1 MSPSESSN
9 SPSERI
15 DLIVESVLEEMQR
28 GEQPDLAAINQS
40 HSDLQPQLQNRL
52 ETLRRL
58 FDMVESAEEE
68 DSIGSAAGRLTA
80 RTPGDR
86 AVDVT
91 RGVLHRL
98 PCPHCGVGIK
108 LVDNDIDRVQE
119 QEVTCRNCGSSVQ
132 LSSVR
137 ALDHSSFS
145 LQLDSLGR
153 FSLREVIG
161 SGGFGIVYRA
171 FDTELDRQVAIKL
184 PREGSFHSPEDK
196 QRFLREARHVARL
209 RHPHIVAIHE
219 IGHDIETPYI
229 VSEYIDGL
237 TLSDLI
243 NDHGMDAFESAEFM
257 AKVADA
263 VHYAHQQKIVHRDL
277 KPSNILLDHELEPF
291 VTDFGLAKLEE
302 GAEYTLTLD
311 GQIIG
316 TPSYMSPEQVRGQNS
331 QVDRRSDIYSLGV
344 VFYRMLTGEL
354 PFRGSKRLMLHQI
367 QYSDPRAP
375 RTLNER
381 IPKDLETIAL
391 KAMEKDVG
399 KRYQT
404 CQDLAED
411 LRRAVRRE
419 PISARP
425 ISGLEKSVRWCR
437 RHPTIATLAG
447 LVTLLLVVTAVGA
460 TVWSLR
466 EYQIRVTAEQRE
478 FETAESVVEEFQ
490 RAGKLLLDDSD
501 PLASLAKFASSN
513 QMLAKHFPK
522 QLAKNRQRL
531 GTILAVCPNLVSLQ
545 TSETAAT
552 MVSFSNDQRMAVS
565 IFRDHRVVAWDI
577 AQDRKLVDYRHSQA
591 VLRMAISPND
601 RYLAVASSDRS
612 IIVWDLQSGQ
622 EIGRSTR
629 HENFINQIVFDSESK
644 YLLSCSDDMTARAW
658 AFNEGQPDLVFQHD
672 LQVKKIILLPDT
684 GRFVTLQFA
693 LLDTPSLKA
702 WNLNEPAQPFATYR
716 HDKATK
722 LLNLTINSSQNQLF
736 GMEQGRGETSILIW
750 NLGDLTLAA
759 KHDYSGEIY
768 QVRSDDSGWICLAQD
783 NQVLS
788 WDAGSS
794 QPSLVAQLDE
804 AMTTVWG
811 WSADGKRLVASDSK
825 NRVWLW
831 DLQTNATTIP
841 PIPIRST
848 VSYAVLSERGR
859 YLMIAAR
866 NGTATVWDCLS
877 EIPPRRLLVDESEV
891 GQRVVSAI
899 SQDTQFLAWVDPGN
913 REVLN
918 IGRIDDPN
926 PQHQIELPDSI
937 REVVFSNDG
946 RLLLAACKNEGFFI
960 DVRLGQQVH
969 QTITVTDGLTKAKF
983 FPDDKRLLA
992 VNTKTLIRRG
1002 QAEFFDFPDQI
1013 SMFIWDV
1020 ETGQRSPAMLLDNL
1034 VRKTHIHPSG
1044 NFLATICN
1052 DQSFE
1057 VWNADSFQ
1065 SETGE
1070 LNQKQGN
1077 GQAIDFSPN
1086 ENLLAT
1092 SSDSINEV
1100 ALWGFVK
1107 DQPAIRSMDFEFT
1120 PIALR
1125 YHPDGSLCVGF
1136 SGGRV
1141 WFLNEQLQM
1150 QRSFQTNG
1158 EYISS
1163 LNFEKQGNWVVSMA
1177 TQQGTKTPNQCRKH
1191 EVVQLWDYESA
1202 TALGPVYCLSE
1213 PIAHARLNPDC
1224 NKLILLGRSGL
1235 LAQFALPSEESD
1247 LAILNDLCSLLSG
1260 VQLNEVG
1267 QPDLTS
1273 VGYQELWQRL
1283 KNNHPKVGPQSYSPD
1298 RMSSEPAEE

>member
-1 MSPSESSN
+1 MSSSESSN

-58 FDMVESAEEE
+58 FVMVESAEDEVSVE
-68 DSIGSAAGRLTA
+68 LAADCLTA
-80 RTPGDR
+80 KTPDGR
-86 AVDVT
+86 ALDFAH
-91 RGVLHRL
+91 GVQQL

-108 LVDNDIDRVQE
+108 LVDNDIDLVQQ

-132 LSSVR
+132 FSSAR
-137 ALDHSSFS
+137 ALDNSSYS
-145 LQLDSLGR
+145 LQLNSLGR
-153 FSLREVIG
+153 FSLHEVIG
-161 SGGFGIVYRA
+161 SGGFGVVYRA

-184 PREGSFHSPEDK
+184 PREGTFHNPEDK
-196 QRFLREARHVARL
+196 QRFLREARHVAQL
-209 RHPHIVAIHE
+209 RHPNIVAIHE

-237 TLSDLI
+237 TLNDLI
-243 NDHGMDAFESAEFM
+243 NNRGMDAFESAELM

-302 GAEYTLTLD
+302 SAEYTLTLD

-354 PFRGSKRLMLHQI
+354 PFRGSKKLMLHQI
-367 QYSDPRAP
+367 QYSDPRSP
-375 RTLNER
+375 RTLNDR

-425 ISGLEKSVRWCR
+425 IGGLERSVRWCR
-437 RHPTIATLAG
+437 RHPSIATLAG
-447 LVTLLLVVTAVGA
+447 LVTLLLVVTAIGA
-460 TVWSLR
+460 TMWSLR
-466 EYQIRVTAEQRE
+466 EHQVRVDAEQQE
-478 FETAESVVEEFQ
+478 IETAESAVDEFQ
-490 RAGKLLLDDSD
+490 RAGTLLLEDLN
-501 PLASLAKFASSN
+501 PLASLAKFGSSN
-513 QMLAKHFPK
+513 QLLAKHFPK

-531 GTILAVCPNLVSLQ
+531 GAILAVCPNLVSLQ
-545 TSETAAT
+545 TSETAPN
-552 MVSFSNDQRMAVS
+552 MVRFSNDQRMAVS
-565 IFRDHRVVAWDI
+565 VFRDRRVVAWDI
-577 AQDRKLVDYRHSQA
+577 AEDRKLVDYRHTQA
-591 VLRMAISPND
+591 IRRMAISPND
-601 RYLAVASSDRS
+601 RYLAVACQDYS
-612 IIVWDLQSGQ
+612 ITVLDLQSGR
-622 EIGRSTR
+622 EVGRSAR
-629 HENFINQIVFDSESK
+629 HENFVNQIIFDSESK
-644 YLLSCSDDMTARAW
+644 YLLSCSDDNTARAW
-658 AFNEGQPDLVFQHD
+658 AFNEGPSELVFRHD
-672 LQVKKIILLPDT
+672 LRVKEIILLPDA
-684 GRFVTLQFA
+684 GRFMTLQYA
-693 LLDTPSLKA
+693 LLDTPSLKV
-702 WNLNEPAQPFATYR
+702 WDLNEPAQPLMTYR
-716 HDKATK
+716 HDVADRFS
-722 LLNLTINSSQNQLF
+722 NLTVNSSQNQLF
-736 GMEQGRGETSILIW
+736 GIEWSKGGVLIW
-750 NLGDLTLAA
+750 NLDDLTLSA
-759 KHDYSGEIY
+759 KHEYSGVIN
-768 QVRSDDSGWICLAQD
+768 QVRSSDSGWICLTQD
-783 NQVLS
+783 NKVLS
-788 WDAGSS
+788 WDLGAK
-794 QPSLVAQLDE
+794 QPSMVAQLDE
-804 AMTTVWG
+804 SMTNVWG
-811 WSADGKRLVASDSK
+811 WSADGKRLVASDTR

-831 DLQTNATTIP
+831 DLQTNATTIA

-848 VSYAVLSERGR
+848 VSDAVLSERGR
-859 YLMIAAR
+859 YLMIGAR
-866 NGTATVWDCLS
+866 NGTVTVWDCLS
-877 EIPPRRLLVDESEV
+877 EIPPRRLLVDKSKV
-891 GQRVVSAI
+891 GRTVVSAI
-899 SQDTQFLAWVDPGN
+899 SKDTQFLAWVDPDN

-926 PQHQIELPDSI
+926 PQHQIELPNSI

-969 QTITVTDGLTKAKF
+969 QTITVTDALTSAKF

-992 VNTKTLIRRG
+992 VNSKTLIQRG
-1002 QAEFFDFPDQI
+1002 QAEVFDFPDQI

-1020 ETGQRSPAMLLDNL
+1020 ETGQRSPTMSLDNL

-1044 NFLATICN
+1044 DFLATICA

-1057 VWNADSFQ
+1057 VWNADSFR

-1070 LNQKQGN
+1070 LNQKLGN

-1092 SSDSINEV
+1092 ASDTVSEV
-1100 ALWGFVK
+1100 ALWGFAK

-1120 PIALR
+1120 PRSLR

-1136 SGGRV
+1136 SDGRV
-1141 WFLNEQLQM
+1141 RILNEQLQVL
-1150 QRSFQTNG
+1150 RSFQTNG
-1158 EYISS
+1158 EYISD
-1163 LNFEKQGNWVVSMA
+1163 LHFEKQGSWVVSLA
-1177 TQQGTKTPNQCRKH
+1177 NRRYVKTPNQCMKH
-1191 EVVQLWDYESA
+1191 QMAQLWDYESA
-1202 TALGPVYCLSE
+1202 AALGPVYCLPE
-1213 PIAHARLNPDC
+1213 PIVHARLNPDC
-1224 NKLILLGRSGL
+1224 NKLVLLGRSGL
-1235 LAQFALPSEESD
+1235 LAQFTLPSEDSD
-1247 LAILNDLCSLLSG
+1247 LAVLNDLCSLLSG

-1273 VGYQELWQRL
+1273 DGYQELWQRL
-1283 KNNHPKVGPQSYSPD
+1283 KNNHPKVAPQSYSPD
-1298 RMSSEPAEE
+1298 RMSSETAEE